1 MILSYMNLELICA
14 PKSIYT
20 LQYVADHPELTKS
33 EIFGQKGELDR
44 TIMKR
49 LEELIEEGLIDAH
62 PGGKVKGR
70 DVLRH
75 TVTRRGNLVLAQ
87 LMVLESL

>member
-1 MILSYMNLELICA
+1 MKSSTQVRSQYAGLLSL
-14 PKSIYT
+14 P
-20 LQYVADHPELTKS
+20 YVADHPELTRS
-33 EIFGQKGELDR
+33 EIFGQKSELDR
-44 TIMKR
+44 TVMKR
-49 LEELIEEGLIDAH
+49 LEERIEEGLIDAH

-75 TVTRRGNLVLAQ
+75 TVTRRGKLVLAQ